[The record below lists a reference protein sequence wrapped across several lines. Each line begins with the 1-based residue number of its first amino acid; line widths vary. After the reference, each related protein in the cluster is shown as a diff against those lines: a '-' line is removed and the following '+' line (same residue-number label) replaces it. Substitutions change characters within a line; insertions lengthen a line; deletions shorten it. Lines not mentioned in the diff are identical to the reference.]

1 MSDELIDNGSI
12 SEHTVDLTYKNGLSF
27 TGNTRLLGFIV
38 ILMGP
43 IAIFTG
49 DVAGLVIGPV
59 LVLGGGFVLT
69 SQYGT
74 DICLSN
80 KYVREYN
87 KVFFIK
93 TGKWRTTAPYTDI
106 CITKIGKTQTR
117 ADMTGA
123 VSTEIDVSK
132 NEVYLFTSDHRKRF
146 LLKVC
151 KSAKEA
157 AKIADELAEKLDKK
171 VAIFSPKLSSA
182 TKARLQRRR

>member
-93 TGKWRTTAPYTDI
+93 TGKWR
-106 CITKIGKTQTR
+106 G
-117 ADMTGA
+117 
-123 VSTEIDVSK
+123 
-132 NEVYLFTSDHRKRF
+132 
-146 LLKVC
+146 
-151 KSAKEA
+151 
-157 AKIADELAEKLDKK
+157 
-171 VAIFSPKLSSA
+171 
-182 TKARLQRRR
+182 